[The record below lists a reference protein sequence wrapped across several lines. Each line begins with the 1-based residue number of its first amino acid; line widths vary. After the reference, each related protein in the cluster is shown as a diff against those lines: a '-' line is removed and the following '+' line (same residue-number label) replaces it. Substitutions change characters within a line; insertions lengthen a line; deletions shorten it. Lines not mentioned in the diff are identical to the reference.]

1 MKFQEYDLVRILKD
15 CEEGVRKGEVG
26 TVMLSIENPVE
37 AYEVEFL
44 DETGRQKAQCTLF
57 PEDLQLVR

>member
-1 MKFQEYDLVRILKD
+1 MKFQE
-15 CEEGVRKGEVG
+15 VG
-26 TVMLSIENPVE
+26 TVLLSFENPVE

>member
-26 TVMLSIENPVE
+26 TVLLSFENPVE
-37 AYEVEFL
+37 AYEVEWSFWMKQ
-44 DETGRQKAQCTLF
+44 DGKKRNVLF
-57 PEDLQLVR
+57 SPKICSW

>member
-1 MKFQEYDLVRILKD
+1 
-15 CEEGVRKGEVG
+15 
-26 TVMLSIENPVE
+26 
-37 AYEVEFL
+37 VEFL

>member
-26 TVMLSIENPVE
+26 TVLLSFENPVE

-44 DETGRQKAQCTLF
+44 DETGRQKAQCALF